1 LNCSVDA
8 KLTVT
13 KTSKDALSWKTEYL
27 SAKILI
33 IQEYI
38 KIKNTCVSEDG
49 NGIEHAD
56 NLFNNKLYC
65 VFENHNVVLTSIY
78 EFLENEFVF
87 MVNLVKK
94 LTLVI
99 KKQLIYGREFSA
111 CSFQKINQI

>member
-1 LNCSVDA
+1 
-8 KLTVT
+8 LTVT
-13 KTSKDALSWKTEYL
+13 KTSKLDAWSWKTEYL

-38 KIKNTCVSEDG
+38 KIKNTCVSEEG
-49 NGIEHAD
+49 NGIELAD

-78 EFLENEFVF
+78 EFLENELVF

-94 LTLVI
+94 LTSVI
-99 KKQLIYGREFSA
+99 KKQLIIR
-111 CSFQKINQI
+111 